1 MLLDYHSVG
10 TMTEEPTNAEKM
22 RALPWSVAAWA
33 FNSVFVQLTLLGS
46 VFVLFLSELGLSKS
60 RIGDLLSFV
69 PFAAVIALAIAP
81 SIARIGYKRTF
92 LVFFAARKATTLFI
106 LLTPWVLS
114 TYGESAALVYVSL
127 IVVLFSLTRS
137 VGMTALY
144 PWTQEYVPDAVRG
157 KYSAVNQAVSTA
169 VGFLALTGAKY
180 VMDVSHGLS
189 GFVLLMG
196 VGVGFGVIAVW
207 LFAYV
212 PGGGPDV
219 IAREEKG
226 RARAFAD
233 VLRDRDFVLYLIGVA
248 LIVLN
253 TGPVASFLPLFM
265 REQVGLSPGN
275 TVWLQSGALF
285 GGLMSSYLW
294 GWAADRYGSK
304 PIMLSGVYVRVVLP
318 IMWLLV
324 PRESVWSLH
333 IALGISVIDGLATMA
348 WAVGAGR
355 LLYTGLV
362 PRAHRSDYMAL
373 YYGWVGLVGGLSNV
387 TSGRILDLSE
397 GVSLEI
403 LGVGIGPYFPLFA
416 GAVVLGVIG
425 LVPLARLQAESAVG
439 VREFAG
445 MFLHGNPILAMGSLI
460 RYHRAK
466 DETAVVAT
474 TEGLG
479 LAKSPFT
486 VDELLEALSD
496 PRFNVRFEAIISIAR
511 MDPDDRLL
519 EALIDTLE
527 STDPAFRV
535 MAAWGLGRMGDARAI
550 APLRRGLDAD
560 YRSVRAHSARS
571 LATLGDVETQR
582 VLVRRLRSE
591 TDEGLQIAY
600 ASALGRLQATE
611 AADQVLIL
619 LRESEDERSRL
630 ELALALA
637 RMVGEEH
644 HFIDFLRHLGDG
656 LGSSG
661 ARVLKDLRQR
671 LSASIFGDRDLLEI
685 LDQCHDALARDDTEQ
700 GLVLLG
706 TLIASLPADPYDEPS
721 RAMLLECA
729 DRLAEHGLRRIEYAL
744 LALHVL
750 SAGWVEIGASR

>member
-1 MLLDYHSVG
+1 MRRDAVS
-10 TMTEEPTNAEKM
+10 EEPTTAEKM
-22 RALPWSVAAWA
+22 RALPWSVAGWA
-33 FNSVFVQLTLLGS
+33 LTSVYAQLTLLGS
-46 VFVLFLSELGLSKS
+46 VFVLFLGELGLSKS
-60 RIGDLLSFV
+60 RIGDILSFV
-69 PFAAVIALAIAP
+69 PFAAIIALLIAP
-81 SIARIGYKRTF
+81 RIARSGYKRVF
-92 LVFFAARKATTLFI
+92 LIFFGARKAATVLVLF
-106 LLTPWVLS
+106 TPWVLS
-114 TYGESAALVYVSL
+114 NYGESVGLIYVAGMMA
-127 IVVLFSLTRS
+127 VFSLTRS
-137 VGMTALY
+137 VAMTALH
-144 PWTQEYVPDAVRG
+144 PWTHEYVPDAVRG

-169 VGFLALTGAKY
+169 VGFLAVAGARYVLDVSSGLTGF
-180 VMDVSHGLS
+180 MLI
-189 GFVLLMG
+189 MG
-196 VGVGFGVIAVW
+196 IGIGFGILSVW
-207 LFAYV
+207 MFTFV
-212 PGGGPDV
+212 PGGGPD
-219 IAREEKG
+219 IAVRG
-226 RARAFAD
+226 GQGSDRGLGD
-233 VLRDRDFVLYLIGVA
+233 PLRDRDFVLYLVGIA
-248 LIVLN
+248 LVILN

-265 REQVGLSPGN
+265 REQVGLSAGN
-275 TVWLQSGALF
+275 TVWLQSGALI
-285 GGLMSSYLW
+285 GGLVSSFMW

-304 PIMLSGVYVRVVLP
+304 PILLSGLYVRVALP
-318 IMWLLV
+318 VIWLLV
-324 PRESVWSLH
+324 PRGSTWSLH
-333 IALGISVIDGLATMA
+333 VALGISLVDGLATMA
-348 WAVGAGR
+348 WAVGTSR

-362 PRAHRSDYMAL
+362 PRAKRSGYMAL
-373 YYGWVGLVGGLSNV
+373 YYGWVGLVGGISNV

-397 GVSLEI
+397 GVSGEI
-403 LGVGIGPYFPLFA
+403 LGLSVGPYFPLFA
-416 GAVVLGVIG
+416 GAFVLGAIG

-466 DETAVVAT
+466 DEAAVVAT

-527 STDPAFRV
+527 SSDPAFSV